1 MPSFFKELDS
11 LKEKGLETE
20 NRVFISDRGEF
31 RNPAQ
36 LMLLTRVA
44 HVDFDLFQ
52 AVDGLEEIELG
63 KGAIGTTKKG
73 EALTSLLKKPLII

>member
-1 MPSFFKELDS
+1 MQ
-11 LKEKGLETE
+11 
-20 NRVFISDRGEF
+20 R
-31 RNPAQ
+31 Q
-36 LMLLTRVA
+36 LQLTASA

-73 EALTSLLKKPLII
+73 EDCLLSM